1 MDTLNFLAFLADLDF
16 VCGRLFR
23 IETFLVLLLSGVRE
37 VLLSSQSHGSHQ
49 QRSFNETDLKS
60 EYDFP
65 LVIVPPLF
73 GGVSDECAAQSAAF
87 ARMLVEREPWALQ
100 SEQRMNMYI
109 QDDPT

>member
-1 MDTLNFLAFLADLDF
+1 ML
-16 VCGRLFR
+16 RL
-23 IETFLVLLLSGVRE
+23 GVRE

-60 EYDFP
+60 ESESEFP
-65 LVIVPPLF
+65 PVIVPPLF

-87 ARMLVEREPWALQ
+87 AKGLVEREPWALQ

-109 QDDPT
+109 QDELDLK

>member
-1 MDTLNFLAFLADLDF
+1 M
-16 VCGRLFR
+16 
-23 IETFLVLLLSGVRE
+23 SS
-37 VLLSSQSHGSHQ
+37 SSQSHGSHQ
-49 QRSFNETDLKS
+49 GRNFNETDPAAES
-60 EYDFP
+60 ESESEFP

-109 QDDPT
+109 QDELDLK

>member
-1 MDTLNFLAFLADLDF
+1 M
-16 VCGRLFR
+16 
-23 IETFLVLLLSGVRE
+23 
-37 VLLSSQSHGSHQ
+37 SSQSHGSHQ

-60 EYDFP
+60 ESESEFP

-109 QDDPT
+109 QEELDLK

>member
-1 MDTLNFLAFLADLDF
+1 MFQINSFLANLKLG
-16 VCGRLFR
+16 VCSDG
-23 IETFLVLLLSGVRE
+23 IETFPVLLLLGVRE

-49 QRSFNETDLKS
+49 QQSFNETDLKS
-60 EYDFP
+60 ESEFP

-100 SEQRMNMYI
+100 SEQL
-109 QDDPT
+109 T